1 MDGTLYAKEKL
12 GASALD
18 SVQWGQ
24 NLVEHSY
31 LAAKIEGLAIRGNLR
46 RKGLKLSPI
55 GSLASGHHRTVHTT
69 RRKEWYQRYV
79 YEHAIQYQALVV
91 GKVLRAQL
99 SQAYSTRQ
107 VALESI
113 RKLSGYHRFDGAMK
127 KIPGLEVVSAMICL
141 V

>member
-12 GASALD
+12 EASALD

-24 NLVEHSY
+24 NLVEHCY
-31 LAAKIEGLAIRGNLR
+31 LVAKIEGLAIRGNLR

-69 RRKEWYQRYV
+69 RTKEWYQRYG
-79 YEHAIQYQALVV
+79 YEYAIQYQALVV
-91 GKVLRAQL
+91 GKVLLAQL

-107 VALESI
+107 VSLESI